1 MKSNTL
7 NGYSEISTLNSKTD
21 LEGPNMYYEKSLG
34 VIYFI

>member
-7 NGYSEISTLNSKTD
+7 SGYSEVSTLNSKSD

-34 VIYFI
+34 VTYYI